1 MKERLLLIWLYLSVV
16 RCLLHLII
24 YYTSGHKHIIDAD
37 LKVWCY
43 QYNLTRS
50 PLLNLV
56 YLLIRHREFR
66 NLFYYRVKP
75 WDYVLN
81 FIFPKLPT
89 LWLNA
94 KHIGPG
100 FFIQHGENSRING
113 EYIGANCWVNQDVAI
128 AFSNRTDRPTLKDN
142 VKVHVGA
149 KVLGKVT
156 IGENSIIGANA
167 VIVKD
172 VPPNCTV
179 VGVYPAYIVRRNG
192 VKVKEVL

>member
-1 MKERLLLIWLYLSVV
+1 MKEKLKFLYLYLSII
-16 RCLLHLII
+16 RCVFHLAF
-24 YYTSGHKHIIDAD
+24 YYTTRNRAIIDED
-37 LKVWCY
+37 LKVWCD
-43 QYNLTRS
+43 Q
-50 PLLNLV
+50 LNLYHSNV
-56 YLLIRHREFR
+56 YNIVHLLIWHKEFR
-66 NLFYYRVKP
+66 NLFYYRLKP
-75 WDYVLN
+75 YGEILNWVL
-81 FIFPKLPT
+81 PKLSS
-89 LWLNA
+89 LYLNA
-94 KHIGPG
+94 LYIGPG

-149 KVLGKVT
+149 KVLGKVN

-179 VGVYPAYIVRRNG
+179 VGVYPAYVVRENG
-192 VKVKEVL
+192 ERVKRTL